1 MKIIKG
7 IEDIF
12 AIKEGQRKIIKKTT
26 FWEDI
31 EEIMNKKPNKEI
43 GNQMNT
49 IFNDII
55 LANQKNSNWEAVTIA
70 KDKNGKLYWFTH
82 SKKQNISELMYYHN
96 ATEVI
101 SWNNNLFA

>member
-7 IEDIF
+7 MEDIF
-12 AIKEGQRKIIKKTT
+12 AIKEGQRKIIKETS

-31 EEIMNKKPNKEI
+31 EEIMNRKVDIKDHT
-43 GNQMNT
+43 QMT
-49 IFNDII
+49 AIFNDIMMV
-55 LANQKNSNWEAVTIA
+55 NEKNSKWEAITIA

-82 SKKQNISELMYYHN
+82 KAKQNIPELMYYHN

-101 SWNNNLFA
+101 SWKNN